1 MPHDPKDAEIIAL
14 IARSYGLTFSE
25 IADEVARRFGPDRA
39 WPVYVIADYV
49 HRHRRRLFASPFQ
62 RDGQV
67 MAFIA
72 DRTDLM
78 SIAEIRR
85 QGVATFGA
93 DRFPSTS
100 AIHRLFLNVRRDAR
114 QSTLATPPATEA

>member
-1 MPHDPKDAEIIAL
+1 
-14 IARSYGLTFSE
+14 
-25 IADEVARRFGPDRA
+25 
-39 WPVYVIADYV
+39 
-49 HRHRRRLFASPFQ
+49 
-62 RDGQV
+62 

-100 AIHRLFLNVRRDAR
+100 AIHRLFLNIRRDAR
-114 QSTLATPPATEA
+114 QSTLATPPVTQA